1 MVVIEASGNKSRTE
15 GWVCSAIADHR
26 EEELFD
32 PGSSLDIRS
41 RHRTRHRGGE
51 TVMSVVLSGLA
62 LVLLRF
68 LRLTREFLV
77 QLPQFN
83 LEFFERL
90 PLDFILRVA
99 LQVATP
105 SVVVLPEDVFR
116 GAHQGKYSWSFM
128 RRKGREKRNSRGRRY
143 ATSFNKSH
151 WLSHQHFCQSH
162 FVRLRKVG

>member
-1 MVVIEASGNKSRTE
+1 MADSWWLLRGGGNKSRTE
-15 GWVCSAIADHR
+15 GWMYSAIADHR
-26 EEELFD
+26 EEDLFD

-41 RHRTRHRGGE
+41 RYRTRHRGGE
-51 TVMSVVLSGLA
+51 TVMSIVLSGLA

-68 LRLTREFLV
+68 LCLAREFLV
-77 QLPQFN
+77 QLPQLD

-90 PLDFILRVA
+90 PMDFILRVA

-128 RRKGREKRNSRGRRY
+128 RRK
-143 ATSFNKSH
+143 
-151 WLSHQHFCQSH
+151 
-162 FVRLRKVG
+162 